1 MDKVEFW
8 NRLQYVFSYPVPI
21 KRSIRLRT
29 YWLRALK
36 DLVTFS
42 ISAVEMEP
50 PAVLISWT
58 WIWSWMELEL
68 EMDCELNVWL
78 HNTTVTLFRWSPTRV

>member
-1 MDKVEFW
+1 MDKVELW
-8 NRLQYVFSYPVPI
+8 NRLQDVFSYPVPI
-21 KRSIRLRT
+21 KRSTRLRT

-36 DLVTFS
+36 DLVTIS

-50 PAVLISWT
+50 LAVLIRWT
-58 WIWSWMELEL
+58 WIWSWMDMEL

-78 HNTTVTLFRWSPTRV
+78 NTTVTLFRWSPKRV